1 MTAFVLPNLD
11 QSTIDEL
18 RKRIPDLSEID
29 LPSLEKVGKDVGKTA
44 DQTLDRLLGRNK
56 MSIWPWVAA
65 SIGLAAVI
73 GAVGAWFAWMRKPA
87 SMDTLVDDEIGSW
100 QAPNNGA
107 GGLGTDL
114 GTPTDLTID
123 RTTTEAI
130 GTFGERS
137 ADEYPTA

>member
-44 DQTLDRLLGRNK
+44 DQTIDRLLGRNK

-87 SMDTLVDDEIGSW
+87 SMDTLVDEEIGSW

-107 GGLGTDL
+107 GNLGTDL
-114 GTPTDLTID
+114 GGQTDLTID
-123 RTTTEAI
+123 RSTNEAI
-130 GTFGERS
+130 GVFGERQ